1 MSTTV
6 LNTKIGEFKS
16 KIPYTSG
23 LVTTNILHTKIE
35 EVGKK
40 IPDHAKY
47 ITTPEF
53 NKLTAENFAARLK

>member
-1 MSTTV
+1 MPDTRRLVSTTI

-23 LVTTNILHTKIE
+23 LVTTNILHTKIG

-40 IPDHAKY
+40 
-47 ITTPEF
+47 
-53 NKLTAENFAARLK
+53 NS